1 MQSGLLIQLLPLK
14 KTGNIWSRSKYTPN
28 LRVKDLHYS
37 MTFCCFQSCRR
48 ILEQYREKK
57 ARGSAFSRMCL
68 AKDAENRTGS
78 GLDTHSSPTD
88 DYELYQ
94 REEVVGRRNPDAGE
108 GTEML

>member
-1 MQSGLLIQLLPLK
+1 
-14 KTGNIWSRSKYTPN
+14 
-28 LRVKDLHYS
+28 
-37 MTFCCFQSCRR
+37 
-48 ILEQYREKK
+48 
-57 ARGSAFSRMCL
+57 MCL